1 MHLWHRISRVA
12 LTLMAVAIV
21 ASVSVSAAEAG
32 YGRGRGYGNAR
43 YKGGYGRGYGG
54 SWYSGRVIV
63 SRPVRY
69 YRPAYGVYHVGRPVS
84 GGYLAFG
91 SGGVSLGFALSNQPY
106 GYGYVD
112 PYCNTRFSS
121 LAAYQDHCR
130 VHRHEVVVRVIHE
143 NAYPDDRYDDRG
155 YDNRGYD
162 NRGYDNPQG
171 PNDDSYDD
179 PTQPLDR
186 PDWNGDDNQ
195 RRDWN
200 DPGDDNQDDGGGR

>member
-1 MHLWHRISRVA
+1 MHHWHRITRVA

-32 YGRGRGYGNAR
+32 HGRGRGYGNAR
-43 YKGGYGRGYGG
+43 YKGGYGGWSGGYAR
-54 SWYSGRVIV
+54 RVV
-63 SRPVRY
+63 VARPVRY
-69 YRPAYGVYHVGRPVS
+69 YRPAFGVYHVGRPVS

-91 SGGVSLGFALSNQPY
+91 SGGVSLGFALSNRPY

-143 NAYPDDRYDDRG
+143 YPDDRSYDDRG
-155 YDNRGYD
+155 YDDPGYND
-162 NRGYDNPQG
+162 PGYGDPGNNNPEWQNDD
-171 PNDDSYDD
+171 PNDG
-179 PTQPLDR
+179 R
-186 PDWNGDDNQ
+186 PDWNGNDDQ

-200 DPGDDNQDDGGGR
+200 DQGDDDGGGR